1 MNKDTCY
8 EYCKDCLKVNN
19 GKCDSYGAYDA
30 RCDDKGE
37 VISCKKRV
45 LKETSKIDHPSH
57 YNQGGVETI
66 DSIKSVT
73 GDEYNGYLAG
83 NVIKYMGRYK
93 HKGHPIKDLQKALWH
108 LEKLIK
114 EIEEK
119 EIQK

>member
-1 MNKDTCY
+1 M
-8 EYCKDCLKVNN
+8 ESF
-19 GKCDSYGAYDA
+19 DS
-30 RCDDKGE
+30 
-37 VISCKKRV
+37 VKK
-45 LKETSKIDHPSH
+45 PSH

-66 DSIKSVT
+66 NSIKSVT

-108 LEKLIK
+108 IEKLII
-114 EIEEK
+114 EIEIK

>member
-1 MNKDTCY
+1 MQEIKDIHCINCMHYNDCTLIRKGKDTSS
-8 EYCKDCLKVNN
+8 CLDYH
-19 GKCDSYGAYDA
+19 GKSSLF
-30 RCDDKGE
+30 K
-37 VISCKKRV
+37 
-45 LKETSKIDHPSH
+45 TSNIDHPSH
-57 YNQGGVETI
+57 YNQGDIETI

-83 NVIKYMGRYK
+83 NAIKYMGRYK

-108 LEKLIK
+108 IEKLIK

>member
-1 MNKDTCY
+1 MNNIDL
-8 EYCKDCLKVNN
+8 CKSCFKSLACEMPHVRFS
-19 GKCDSYGAYDA
+19 CTEFESEFTIVPDSN
-30 RCDDKGE
+30 
-37 VISCKKRV
+37 RV
-45 LKETSKIDHPSH
+45 TTIKYNIDHPSH
-57 YNQGGVETI
+57 YNQGDIETI

-93 HKGHPIKDLQKALWH
+93 HKGNPIKDLQKALWH
-108 LEKLIK
+108 IEKLIK

>member
-1 MNKDTCY
+1 MQKVKDIHCINCMYYNDCTLIRKGKDTSS
-8 EYCKDCLKVNN
+8 CL
-19 GKCDSYGAYDA
+19 DY
-30 RCDDKGE
+30 KG
-37 VISCKKRV
+37 VSSLFK
-45 LKETSKIDHPSH
+45 TTNIDHPSH

-93 HKGHPIKDLQKALWH
+93 HKGNPIKDLQKALWH
-108 LEKLIK
+108 IEKLIK